1 MTAYELIRT
10 LRIVA
15 RNCAP
20 SLHKLL
26 DDAADMIEKL
36 DERVS
41 IMSEHSEQQN
51 D

>member
-15 RNCAP
+15 KNCAP

-26 DDAADMIEKL
+26 DDAADMIEEL
-36 DERVS
+36 DERVA
-41 IMSEHSEQQN
+41 ITTEEQI